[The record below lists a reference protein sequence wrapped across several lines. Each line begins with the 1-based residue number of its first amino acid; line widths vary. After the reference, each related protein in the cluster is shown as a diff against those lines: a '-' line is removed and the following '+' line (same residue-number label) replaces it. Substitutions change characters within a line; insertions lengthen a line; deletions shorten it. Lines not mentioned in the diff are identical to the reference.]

1 MLIVLRQKK
10 EFIFFENIVF
20 KWMNFVFD
28 LVVIVLV
35 FFMMVYVFYVI
46 YDLVEIM
53 FQGFDIEEIFYEF
66 LFVIIFLE
74 LFEFL
79 IFYIKEYYVSMC
91 CVVEFGVV
99 VLVRKFVIIIDYKVL
114 GWELLIG
121 MVVFIFVLGWIYVQE
136 RWRIFEEEKFI
147 IECGLNM

>member
-1 MLIVLRQKK
+1 M
-10 EFIFFENIVF
+10 
-20 KWMNFVFD
+20 
-28 LVVIVLV
+28 
-35 FFMMVYVFYVI
+35 
-46 YDLVEIM
+46 
-53 FQGFDIEEIFYEF
+53 
-66 LFVIIFLE
+66 IIFLE

-121 MVVFIFVLGWIYVQE
+121 MVVFIFVLGWIYV
-136 RWRIFEEEKFI
+136 
-147 IECGLNM
+147 